1 MTKLK
6 KTYCILSL
14 IFAIAVFVA
23 VLFASQNRTTV
34 YAASMDPDSI
44 DSLDI
49 QQRIPAQVQVV
60 SQTAKVV
67 CPSR

>member
-44 DSLDI
+44 DSL
-49 QQRIPAQVQVV
+49 
-60 SQTAKVV
+60 
-67 CPSR
+67 